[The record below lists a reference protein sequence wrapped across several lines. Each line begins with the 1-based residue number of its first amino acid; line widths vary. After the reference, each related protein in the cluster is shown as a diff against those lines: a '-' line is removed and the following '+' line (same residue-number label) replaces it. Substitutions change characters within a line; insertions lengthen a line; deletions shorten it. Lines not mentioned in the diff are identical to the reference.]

1 MTIFLSHCHEFADL
15 QICPHDT
22 LNAKYMD
29 ATNAKSQQLGRG
41 KILMKPR
48 AEESLMKVRSPLSPT
63 AGVRL
68 SVELSQVMLVYLC
81 PGNSEC
87 QTKNNKKNK
96 CHFYRHIL
104 FRFCKFLCVFF
115 KHLVIGNIIW

>member
-41 KILMKPR
+41 KILIKRR
-48 AEESLMKVRSPLSPT
+48 AEENRMKVRSPLSPT

-81 PGNSEC
+81 PGNSDC
-87 QTKNNKKNK
+87 QTKNNKKISAI
-96 CHFYRHIL
+96 FIVIYYFI
-104 FRFCKFLCVFF
+104 FVSFF
-115 KHLVIGNIIW
+115 AYFSSI

>member
-1 MTIFLSHCHEFADL
+1 
-15 QICPHDT
+15 
-22 LNAKYMD
+22 MD

-68 SVELSQVMLVYLC
+68 PVELSQVMLVYLC

-104 FRFCKFLCVFF
+104 FRFVSFF
-115 KHLVIGNIIW
+115 AYFSSI

>member
-41 KILMKPR
+41 KILIKRR
-48 AEESLMKVRSPLSPT
+48 AEENRMKVRSPLSPT

-87 QTKNNKKNK
+87 QTKNNKNK
-96 CHFYRHIL
+96 YHFYRHIL
-104 FRFCKFLCVFF
+104 FRFCQFLCVFF
-115 KHLVIGNIIW
+115 KHLVIDNIIW